1 MSIAL
6 RIILFIGA
14 VLMMRYV
21 IKSIRKSKIQL
32 KDAFTWLVI
41 AALIL
46 IFGIFPQLPIWLAG
60 VIGIE
65 SPTNM
70 VFLLFIAILLL
81 CVFNLST
88 RLSVLE
94 DKCITLADE
103 LAIRTKKDDEDREVS
118 E

>member
-1 MSIAL
+1 MSLAL

-14 VLMMRYV
+14 ILMMRYV

-46 IFGIFPQLPIWLAG
+46 LFGIFPQIPIWLAG
-60 VIGIE
+60 VVGIE

-81 CVFNLST
+81 CVFNLSV
-88 RLSVLE
+88 RNSILE

-103 LAIRTKKDDEDREVS
+103 LAIRTKKDEEN
-118 E
+118 EEQ